1 MIHHQVLSKGEFG
14 DLLARC
20 YGSPSTS
27 ICSFGDPR
35 LKVRRAYDQAID
47 ALVRQTN
54 VHQDLDRAVE
64 KVVNVDPSEVF
75 GGGVRQFL
83 FGMLLPRRFHEWLD
97 DLRDLVKI
105 WEAQK

>member
-20 YGSPSTS
+20 YGPTNLS
-27 ICSFGDPR
+27 CFGDPR
-35 LKVRRAYDQAID
+35 TKVQLAYDKAID

-97 DLRDLVKI
+97 DLEDLVKI

>member
-20 YGSPSTS
+20 YGSPS

-35 LKVRRAYDQAID
+35 LKVQRAYDQAID
-47 ALVRQTN
+47 ALVEEAN
-54 VHQDLDRAVE
+54 AHQDLDRAVE
-64 KVVNVDPSEVF
+64 KVVNADPSEVF
-75 GGGVRQFL
+75 GGVIRQFL

>member
-14 DLLARC
+14 DMLARC
-20 YGSPSTS
+20 YGPTNLS
-27 ICSFGDPR
+27 CFGDPR
-35 LKVRRAYDQAID
+35 AKVKQAYDQAID
-47 ALVRQTN
+47 ALIQQTN
-54 VHQDLDRAVE
+54 IHQDLDRAVE

-75 GGGVRQFL
+75 GGVVRQFL

-97 DLRDLVKI
+97 DLLDLMEI

>member
-14 DLLARC
+14 DLADRAC
-20 YGSPSTS
+20 GPVDMSRS
-27 ICSFGDPR
+27 GDPGS
-35 LKVRRAYDQAID
+35 KVRQAYYQAID

-54 VHQDLDRAVE
+54 AHQDLDRAV
-64 KVVNVDPSEVF
+64 KRVVNVDPSEVF
-75 GGGVRQFL
+75 GGVIRQFL

-97 DLRDLVKI
+97 DLEDLVKI

>member
-20 YGSPSTS
+20 YGPTNLS
-27 ICSFGDPR
+27 CFGDPR
-35 LKVRRAYDQAID
+35 TKVQLAYDKAID

-97 DLRDLVKI
+97 DLRDLVEV

>member
-20 YGSPSTS
+20 YGSPS
-27 ICSFGDPR
+27 IWDPR
-35 LKVRRAYDQAID
+35 AKVKQAYDQAID
-47 ALVRQTN
+47 ALVEEAN
-54 VHQDLDRAVE
+54 AHQDLDRAVE
-64 KVVNVDPSEVF
+64 KVVNADPSEVF
-75 GGGVRQFL
+75 GGVIRQFL

-97 DLRDLVKI
+97 DLEDLVKI

>member
-20 YGSPSTS
+20 HGSPSM
-27 ICSFGDPR
+27 CSFWDPH

-54 VHQDLDRAVE
+54 AHQDLDRAVE
-64 KVVNVDPSEVF
+64 RVVNVDPSEVF
-75 GGGVRQFL
+75 GGVVRQFL
-83 FGMLLPRRFHEWLD
+83 FVRLLPRRFHEWLD
-97 DLRDLVKI
+97 DLLDLVEV